1 MQISTSV
8 GVVQDIL
15 ISLSFQKNAKL
26 IMDPSRSQDQPA
38 GICVNCP
45 AAELACPHHCGVPE
59 RVRPMCLSARLL
71 IDKSALIAACS
82 MRQARE
88 PINQHFKVA
97 IRRPVH
103 VCPDIPRVSQG
114 TRWKSCCLNQQPAR
128 SGPSG
133 CSLRR
138 CSSSRVPPPVSIHSP
153 PPRCF
158 SALVSSRRLAPVP
171 PLGSLEMTSVFPCFC
186 PSSY

>member
-26 IMDPSRSQDQPA
+26 IMGPSKSQDQPA

-45 AAELACPHHCGVPE
+45 AAELACRPSLRSSRASEANVLERAIAHRQKRADRRVLDAPNEGGHH
-59 RVRPMCLSARLL
+59 
-71 IDKSALIAACS
+71 
-82 MRQARE
+82 QY
-88 PINQHFKVA
+88 FKVA

-103 VCPDIPRVSQG
+103 VCPDIPRVSG
-114 TRWKSCCLNQQPAR
+114 DTLEIVLILGLNQQPAR

-133 CSLRR
+133 YSLRG
-138 CSSSRVPPPVSIHSP
+138 CSSSRVPPPGCQFIRPHRVVSRPALCAPHSA
-153 PPRCF
+153 RAATWQ
-158 SALVSSRRLAPVP
+158 S
-171 PLGSLEMTSVFPCFC
+171 
-186 PSSY
+186 